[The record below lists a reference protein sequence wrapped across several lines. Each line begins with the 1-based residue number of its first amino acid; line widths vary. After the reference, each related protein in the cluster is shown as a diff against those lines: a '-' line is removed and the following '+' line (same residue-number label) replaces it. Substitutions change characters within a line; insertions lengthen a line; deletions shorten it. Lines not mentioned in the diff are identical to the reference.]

1 MAVKINAE
9 YEDSSKKIHVRV
21 SVIEFQEDEVYFVY
35 SPTLDI
41 TGYGKTREEAANSYS
56 ETLEEFVRY
65 TAVKGTVFEEL
76 KKLGWSVKNKKNIKA
91 PTMADL
97 VKTRD
102 YLNEI
107 FTDKQFSKR
116 DEMLTIPA

>member
-1 MAVKINAE
+1 MAVKINVE
-9 YEDSSKKIHVRV
+9 YEDSNKKIQVLV
-21 SVIEFQEDEVYFVY
+21 SVIEFQEDGVYFVY
-35 SPTLDI
+35 SPSLDI
-41 TGYGKTREEAANSYS
+41 TGYGNTKKEAAKSYS

-65 TAVKGTVFEEL
+65 TAVKGTVLKEL
-76 KKLGWSVKNKKNIKA
+76 KRLGWTVKSKKNIKA

-107 FTDKQFSKR
+107 FTEKQFSKR
-116 DEMLTIPA
+116 NEILAIPS